1 MNFADQGMINSS
13 KLEASTFRAIGQVA
27 WMIRMGT
34 IPLSK
39 CYVAVPIVFPPRRLC
54 VDYM

>member
-1 MNFADQGMINSS
+1 MNFADQSMINSS

-39 CYVAVPIVFPPRRLC
+39 RYVAVPIVFPPRRLC